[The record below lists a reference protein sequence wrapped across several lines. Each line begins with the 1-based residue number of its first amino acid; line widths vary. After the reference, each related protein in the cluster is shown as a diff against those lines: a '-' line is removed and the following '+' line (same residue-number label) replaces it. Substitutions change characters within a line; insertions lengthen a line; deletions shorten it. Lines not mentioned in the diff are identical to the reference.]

1 MYRKTTYETKCSVK
15 CTDNMK
21 VQQAE
26 VISFYP
32 KHNLVVSIDRKIRME
47 LRYNDRSTL
56 YICHQSGLE
65 FTTSGPKEIK

>member
-1 MYRKTTYETKCSVK
+1 
-15 CTDNMK
+15 MK